1 MEHLDEAVSQA
12 DVQKKADR
20 AKLIIYVVMFLF
32 MMLPVVAAWL
42 SGALRFLNFRRSF
55 FDEKNSAH
63 FSYLLSADQSAW
75 LRVDVVPGAQSGACG
90 SSYL

>member
-1 MEHLDEAVSQA
+1 MLSRLRFWHSAKTMEHLDEAVSQA

-42 SGALRFLNFRRSF
+42 SGALNF
-55 FDEKNSAH
+55 
-63 FSYLLSADQSAW
+63 
-75 LRVDVVPGAQSGACG
+75 
-90 SSYL
+90 

>member
-1 MEHLDEAVSQA
+1 LLSRLRFWHNPRTMEHLDEAVSQA

-42 SGALRFLNFRRSF
+42 SGAFNF
-55 FDEKNSAH
+55 
-63 FSYLLSADQSAW
+63 
-75 LRVDVVPGAQSGACG
+75 
-90 SSYL
+90 